1 MDTTPVKDPEVRDAK
16 DITAEYEATLHAA
29 AQQHT
34 PFDDETNRKLAELEK
49 QTDAAM
55 DNPDA
60 KPGSLKNASFKFD
73 PKDPRFQRMLRKY
86 LKEQRR
92 NAPKHENYHKCHK
105 FCPLFKK
112 CECFKKSIEDQKAC
126 FEKAAEKARKIEGF
140 MNNSELGKI
149 RIIAKMIQDDYN
161 AEHTDK

>member
-16 DITAEYEATLHAA
+16 DITAEYEATLQAA

-92 NAPKHENYHKCHK
+92 NALSP
-105 FCPLFKK
+105 
-112 CECFKKSIEDQKAC
+112 ID
-126 FEKAAEKARKIEGF
+126 
-140 MNNSELGKI
+140 MSELGKST
-149 RIIAKMIQDDYN
+149 RSRLSQSEQPRRLARSKGS
-161 AEHTDK
+161 